1 MLVDELACL
10 AVPEAEEVEDVFEL
24 VAVEK
29 PEDADADA
37 DAAAPVAEAVFAAGV
52 APVVAAAPATA
63 PVVTTTAW

>member
-37 DAAAPVAEAVFAAGV
+37 AVAEAVFAAGE
-52 APVVAAAPATA
+52 APVVAAAPVTA